1 MLLKLSSKG
10 QLVLPKK
17 FRENLHLK
25 RGDQFHAHIMDGQI
39 ILEPVK
45 ADAINRLHGILA
57 GIDLLTALEE
67 EHRKEIDNERKIFA

>member
-25 RGDQFHAHIMDGQI
+25 RGDQLHAHIMDGQI
-39 ILEPVK
+39 ILKPVQV
-45 ADAINRLHGILA
+45 DVIHHLHGILT
-57 GIDLLTALEE
+57 GVDLLSELEE
-67 EHRKEIDNERKIFA
+67 EHRREVDNERKIFT